1 MPPYFIRPY
10 KQTAKNS
17 KIILNSTI
25 LYLLGM
31 LLGFVSG
38 HFLKNSLYATVKES
52 YDGILN
58 SLSIL
63 KIPFA
68 PLCLLC
74 FKNQCK
80 ESILLIFFSFTNV
93 WLFYLC
99 TYLLYRGFTS
109 GLLLLFCTMLQ
120 GISGIWEFFCFLMPQ
135 ALIYIPVYLCLI
147 HRLQT
152 NRQESKK
159 GISPLHE
166 IPFFLLM
173 FLLLFLG
180 CVLESLINL
189 PLLRWY
195 HGL

>member
-1 MPPYFIRPY
+1 MPPYFIRSY
-10 KQTAKNS
+10 QQSAKSS
-17 KIILNSTI
+17 KIILSSI
-25 LYLLGM
+25 VLYLLGM
-31 LLGFVSG
+31 LLGFISG
-38 HFLKNSLYATVKES
+38 HLLKNSLYATIKET
-52 YDGILN
+52 YDGILAN
-58 SLSIL
+58 LSVM

-99 TYLLYRGFTS
+99 SYLLYRGFTS

-120 GISGIWEFFCFLMPQ
+120 GVGGIWEFFCFLMPQ

-147 HRLQT
+147 QRLQT
-152 NRQESKK
+152 KRQESKK

-166 IPFFLLM
+166 IPFFFLL

-195 HGL
+195 HGF

>member
-1 MPPYFIRPY
+1 MPPYFIRSY
-10 KQTAKNS
+10 RQTTKSS
-17 KIILNSTI
+17 KIILSSTM

-31 LLGFVSG
+31 LLGFISG
-38 HFLKNSLYATVKES
+38 HLLKNSLYATIKES
-52 YDGILN
+52 YDGILTN
-58 SLSIL
+58 LSVM

-99 TYLLYRGFTS
+99 SYLLYRGFTS

-120 GISGIWEFFCFLMPQ
+120 GVSGIWEFFCFLMPQ
-135 ALIYIPVYLCLI
+135 ALIYIPAYLCLI
-147 HRLQT
+147 QRLQT

-166 IPFFLLM
+166 IPIFLFL
-173 FLLLFLG
+173 FLLLLLG
-180 CVLESLINL
+180 CVLESLVNL

>member
-1 MPPYFIRPY
+1 MHPYFIKTYQPS
-10 KQTAKNS
+10 AKNS
-17 KIILNSTI
+17 KIILSSAL

-31 LLGFVSG
+31 LLGFASG
-38 HFLKNSLYATVKES
+38 HLLKNSLYVTVKES
-52 YDGILN
+52 YDGILAN
-58 SLSIL
+58 LSVV
-63 KIPFA
+63 KISFA

-74 FKNQCK
+74 FKTQCK
-80 ESILLIFFSFTNV
+80 ESILLIFFSFTNA
-93 WLFYLC
+93 WIFYLC
-99 TYLLYRGFTS
+99 CYLLYRGFTS

-120 GISGIWEFFCFLMPQ
+120 GVSGIWEFFCFLMPQ

-152 NRQESKK
+152 RRLESKK

-166 IPFFLLM
+166 IPFFLLLL
-173 FLLLFLG
+173 LLLFLG
-180 CVLESLINL
+180 SVLESLVNL